1 MTTAINPEVICEFA
15 SSSEVIPSISIENI
29 LTRAAYAMTT
39 FADGLAKL
47 REAQQLM
54 KDTTD
59 DKMYGYI
66 EVVRNGLGSSSD
78 AATLKRMKRLLD
90 AGIWSRLMNETGMKT
105 LMSNQQINE
114 WEKQLDTENMPEATL
129 DNILSSFRALNQ
141 DKGQIFEQGVTDVFK
156 KLSWDYKTN
165 CPCKIGKK
173 IIVNNM
179 VGSSY
184 SKNCY
189 YVTDE
194 GRNKLNDLEKMMS
207 ILDGRNVPDHR
218 IAAGAQFYDF
228 TRENMW
234 NGENFEH
241 EYFTVKYFKARTG
254 HIIFKRLDLVDK
266 LNDIISRQYGT
277 VLPSRV

>member
-1 MTTAINPEVICEFA
+1 MTTAVNPEVICEFA

-54 KDTTD
+54 KDATD

-66 EVVRNGLGSSSD
+66 EVVRNGLGGSSD
-78 AATLKRMKRLLD
+78 DATLKRMKRLLD

-105 LMSNQQINE
+105 LMSHKQIDE

-129 DNILSSFRALNQ
+129 DNILTSFRALNQ

-156 KLSWDYKTN
+156 NYPGITKLTARAKSA
-165 CPCKIGKK
+165 K
-173 IIVNNM
+173 IIVNSM

-194 GRNKLNDLEKMMS
+194 GRNKLNDLEK
-207 ILDGRNVPDHR
+207 
-218 IAAGAQFYDF
+218 
-228 TRENMW
+228 
-234 NGENFEH
+234 
-241 EYFTVKYFKARTG
+241 
-254 HIIFKRLDLVDK
+254 
-266 LNDIISRQYGT
+266 
-277 VLPSRV
+277 

>member
-29 LTRAAYAMTT
+29 LARAAYAMTT
-39 FADGLAKL
+39 FADGLAKI
-47 REAQQLM
+47 REAQKLM
-54 KDTTD
+54 KEVTD
-59 DKMYGYI
+59 EKMYGFHEI
-66 EVVRNGLGSSSD
+66 VRNGLGASSD
-78 AATLKRMKRLLD
+78 DAAIKRMKRNLD
-90 AGIWSRLMNETGMKT
+90 SGIWTRLMNETGMKT
-105 LMSNQQINE
+105 LMSHQQISD
-114 WEKQLDTENMPEATL
+114 WEKQLDTPSMPEATL
-129 DNILSSFRALNQ
+129 DNIHASFRALHQ

-173 IIVNNM
+173 IIVNSM
-179 VGSSY
+179 VGSAH

-189 YVTDE
+189 YVTDQ

-277 VLPSRV
+277 VLPSRL

>member
-1 MTTAINPEVICEFA
+1 MTTAINPEVTCEFA
-15 SSSEVIPSISIENI
+15 SSSEIIPSISIENI

-59 DKMYGYI
+59 DKMYGFI
-66 EVVRNGLGSSSD
+66 EVVRNGLGGSSD
-78 AATLKRMKRLLD
+78 DATLKRMKRLLD

-105 LMSNQQINE
+105 LMSHKQIDE

-129 DNILSSFRALNQ
+129 DNILTSFSALNQ

-173 IIVNNM
+173 SLLIIW
-179 VGSSY
+179 SAPR
-184 SKNCY
+184 
-189 YVTDE
+189 T
-194 GRNKLNDLEKMMS
+194 
-207 ILDGRNVPDHR
+207 
-218 IAAGAQFYDF
+218 
-228 TRENMW
+228 
-234 NGENFEH
+234 
-241 EYFTVKYFKARTG
+241 ARTV
-254 HIIFKRLDLVDK
+254 I
-266 LNDIISRQYGT
+266 T
-277 VLPSRV
+277 